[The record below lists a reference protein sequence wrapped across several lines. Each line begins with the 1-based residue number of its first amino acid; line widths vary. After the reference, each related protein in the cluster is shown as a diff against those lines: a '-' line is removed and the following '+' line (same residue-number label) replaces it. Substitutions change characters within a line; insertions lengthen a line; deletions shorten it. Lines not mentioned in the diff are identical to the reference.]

1 MHINKIP
8 LILEGKKK
16 TNKQI
21 KRKRKKK
28 KPRDILNKSVV
39 SLGSIL
45 ESTLTIQSAY
55 LGARVGQSAASCDSL
70 FLSRQGVIL

>member
-28 KPRDILNKSVV
+28 PREILNKSVV

-45 ESTLTIQSAY
+45 EGTLTIQSVY
-55 LGARVGQSAASCDSL
+55 
-70 FLSRQGVIL
+70 